1 MTVKERIQLLCKRDG
16 ITSRELEER
25 LGFGKGYISKI
36 DKASPNTSKLKKIAD
51 TFQVTV
57 DYLMTGNETPANNA
71 IGLSTRDEKDI
82 SRRLEQTLEELES
95 QQGGLMFD
103 GQPLDDET
111 KELLKASLEHSIRVA
126 KINAKK
132 YTPKKY
138 LKET

>member
-1 MTVKERIQLLCKRDG
+1 MSVKENIQTLCKEHNISGKD
-16 ITSRELEER
+16 LEEQ
-25 LGFGKGYISKI
+25 LGFGKGYVSKI
-36 DKASPNTSKLKKIAD
+36 DKSNPNISKLRKIAD
-51 TFQVTV
+51 YFGVTV
-57 DYLMTGNETPANNA
+57 DYILKGSKFQNEQPELN
-71 IGLSTRDEKDI
+71 SRDERDI
-82 SRRLEQTLEELES
+82 SRRLEQTLEELET

-138 LKET
+138 LKDE

>member
-1 MTVKERIQLLCKRDG
+1 MSVKENIQTLCKEHNISGKD
-16 ITSRELEER
+16 LEEQ
-25 LGFGKGYISKI
+25 LGFGKGYVSKI
-36 DKASPNTSKLKKIAD
+36 DKSNPNISKLRKIAD
-51 TFQVTV
+51 YFGVTV
-57 DYLMTGNETPANNA
+57 DYILKGSKFQNEQPELN
-71 IGLSTRDEKDI
+71 SRDERDI
-82 SRRLEQTLEELES
+82 SRRLEQTLKELET

-138 LKET
+138 LKDE